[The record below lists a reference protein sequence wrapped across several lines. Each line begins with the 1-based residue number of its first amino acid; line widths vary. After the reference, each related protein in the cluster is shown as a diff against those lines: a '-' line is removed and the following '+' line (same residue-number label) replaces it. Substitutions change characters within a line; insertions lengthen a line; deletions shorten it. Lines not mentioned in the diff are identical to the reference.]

1 MFLKTLGSQTK
12 ARTLM
17 LQRSTRNQINL
28 KGKEVRHLLQI
39 RDNEQTIEVVDLVQE
54 AVADREVRLLEVH
67 QEEA

>member
-1 MFLKTLGSQTK
+1 
-12 ARTLM
+12 M

-28 KGKEVRHLLQI
+28 KGKEVHHLLQI
-39 RDNEQTIEVVDLVQE
+39 RDNEQTMEVVDLVRE